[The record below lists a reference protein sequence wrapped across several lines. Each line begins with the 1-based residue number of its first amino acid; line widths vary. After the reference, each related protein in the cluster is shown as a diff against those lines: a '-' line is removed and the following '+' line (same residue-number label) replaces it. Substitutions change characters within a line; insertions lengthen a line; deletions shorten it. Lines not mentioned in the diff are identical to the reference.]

1 MLIFIFLTAATSR
14 AFYVPSLVRRPLV
27 NAFLAGND
35 IPSLI
40 ILLQQ
45 ICNGFSRYS
54 LVTTP
59 ELSKQD
65 KFDKNSTHTEEQI
78 TEMREFIS
86 QVLID
91 IVRSLKQTSGVVEIV
106 HELLEVNLI

>member
-1 MLIFIFLTAATSR
+1 MST
-14 AFYVPSLVRRPLV
+14 
-27 NAFLAGND
+27 ND
-35 IPSLI
+35 ITSLI

-54 LVTTP
+54 LVTAP

-65 KFDKNSTHTEEQI
+65 KFDKNVSHTEEQI

-91 IVRSLKQTSGVVEIV
+91 IVRSLKQTPGVVEIV
-106 HELLEVNLI
+106 HELLEVNFIC

>member
-1 MLIFIFLTAATSR
+1 MVSNDVTSFI
-14 AFYVPSLVRRPLV
+14 V
-27 NAFLAGND
+27 
-35 IPSLI
+35 
-40 ILLQQ
+40 LLQQ

-54 LVTTP
+54 LVTAP

-65 KFDKNSTHTEEQI
+65 KFDKNSIHTEEQI

-91 IVRSLKQTSGVVEIV
+91 IVRNLKNTSGVVEII
-106 HELLEVNLI
+106 HELLEVNFI